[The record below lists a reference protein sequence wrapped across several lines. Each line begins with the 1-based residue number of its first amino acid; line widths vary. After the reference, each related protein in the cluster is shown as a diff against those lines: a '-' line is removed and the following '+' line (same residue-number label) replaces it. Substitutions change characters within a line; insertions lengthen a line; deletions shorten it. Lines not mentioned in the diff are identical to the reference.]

1 MLEKAPVRP
10 PFPMSGYNAS
20 NKRTYAPDGCWDYF
34 GGGGGGTIS
43 SILGQMTLFPFYI
56 RYDVPASALEMKSA
70 YAANGYGTSGNS
82 NTAVWGMYRVGSSL
96 YDSSLYESV
105 TIVDST
111 STYMTT
117 AKTQTMSLAYPKG
130 WYIASIVFIAA
141 TAGSGSVSSAFAKN
155 EPVFGSLSN
164 SATFGSSMGHVGIT
178 GQTSGLPSNLN
189 SVTLSNIY
197 YHAHISLRY

>member
-1 MLEKAPVRP
+1 MPLIKAPVRP

-34 GGGGGGTIS
+34 GGGGSGTIS

-111 STYMTT
+111 STYMTPS
-117 AKTQTMSLAYPKG
+117 KTQTLSLAYPKG
-130 WYIASIVFIAA
+130 WYIASIVFTAA
-141 TAGSGSVSSAFAKN
+141 TGGSVSSAFGKN
-155 EPVFGSLSN
+155 EPVFGSLTNGS
-164 SATFGSSMGHVGIT
+164 TFGSSMGHVGVT

>member
-10 PFPMSGYNAS
+10 PFPISEYNAS
-20 NKRTYAPDGCWDYF
+20 NKRTWAPDGCWDYY
-34 GGGGGGTIS
+34 GGGGSGTIS
-43 SILGQMTLFPFYI
+43 SVLGQMTLFPFYI
-56 RYDVPASALEMKSA
+56 RYDVPAGALEMKA
-70 YAANGYGTSGNS
+70 YYMANGYGTSGNS

-111 STYMTT
+111 STYMTG

-155 EPVFGSLSN
+155 EPVFGSLNN
-164 SATFGSSMGHVGIT
+164 SAISSASMGHVGVT
-178 GQTSGLPSNLN
+178 GQTSGLPANLN
-189 SVTLSNIY
+189 SVTLANIY
-197 YHAHISLRY
+197 YHSPVALRY

>member
-1 MLEKAPVRP
+1 MLQKAPVRP
-10 PFPMSGYNAS
+10 PFPMSEYNAS

-34 GGGGGGTIS
+34 TSGGGGTIS

-56 RYDVPASALEMKSA
+56 RYDVPASALEMKSS

-111 STYMTT
+111 STYMNPP
-117 AKTQTMSLAYPKG
+117 KTQTMSLAYPKG

-155 EPVFGSLSN
+155 EPVFGSLTN
-164 SATFGSSMGHVGIT
+164 GTIGSSSIGHVGIT

-189 SVTLSNIY
+189 SVTLSNIS
-197 YHAHISLRY
+197 YHAPISLRY